1 MRSKKIFY
9 IYIFI
14 TLFIGTSVQQFLNI
28 DLNTDGVIA
37 NSHYLALPFLL
48 VAFLFNNSI
57 IRFTDLDKNLFVL
70 LVIIGGFN
78 ALVLR
83 KSVGFSGFLNF
94 VIEPI
99 LLFSLLRVY
108 NEDKSLKIKK
118 IIVAFFIV
126 ECVIAIFEAT
136 TKNILFA
143 NVSGFVYENL
153 FTDMRAY
160 SLHGHPLQNAFLVSI
175 LSSVILSY
183 KMKTIHR
190 YALFFL
196 GFLAVFSF
204 NTRSS
209 IYILSFIFILN
220 VYHDIRNRKMKGWQK
235 FLFVIGLLIVMFLV
249 GNYIEN
255 HSLGSRLST
264 GLTAD
269 DSSSN
274 ARFVL
279 VGIIKSMDLKDLL
292 FGVSN
297 SYVMNIMNKYELIA
311 IENSIVNLIFGY
323 GLIFTIMFFYF
334 MYKYLKRIGTTQYMF
349 YTTMLVA
356 FLLLNANNALST
368 TCPIFSILILGL
380 YAFREKPFLVSR

>member
-175 LSSVILSY
+175 LSSVILSS

-190 YALFFL
+190 YALFF
-196 GFLAVFSF
+196 
-204 NTRSS
+204 
-209 IYILSFIFILN
+209 
-220 VYHDIRNRKMKGWQK
+220 
-235 FLFVIGLLIVMFLV
+235 
-249 GNYIEN
+249 
-255 HSLGSRLST
+255 
-264 GLTAD
+264 
-269 DSSSN
+269 
-274 ARFVL
+274 
-279 VGIIKSMDLKDLL
+279 
-292 FGVSN
+292 
-297 SYVMNIMNKYELIA
+297 
-311 IENSIVNLIFGY
+311 
-323 GLIFTIMFFYF
+323 
-334 MYKYLKRIGTTQYMF
+334 
-349 YTTMLVA
+349 
-356 FLLLNANNALST
+356 
-368 TCPIFSILILGL
+368 
-380 YAFREKPFLVSR
+380 